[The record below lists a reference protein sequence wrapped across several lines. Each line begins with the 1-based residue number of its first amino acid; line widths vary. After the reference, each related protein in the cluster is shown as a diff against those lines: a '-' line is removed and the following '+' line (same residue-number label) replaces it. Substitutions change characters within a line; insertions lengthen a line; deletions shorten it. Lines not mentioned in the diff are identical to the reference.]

1 MMRTRTYFYFLK
13 QAIVNL
19 GRNALMSIASIG
31 ILTVSLLILGGFIL
45 SAASINQLIG
55 GLESQLEIMVFLK
68 DSVSADEIK
77 GMQADLQK
85 LPDISEVNFISK
97 DKAFKRLKEQMGNKG
112 AVLEE
117 ITGNP
122 LPNAFEVK
130 AKVPEKVG
138 ALADMLVKQPQVEE
152 VKYGK
157 EVVKKLFAF
166 TRVVRIIGVLV
177 MFILSLATVY
187 IIVNTIR
194 LTVFN
199 RRREVQIMKLVGATN
214 WFVRWPFMLEGVL
227 LGFIGAL
234 VAVVILHYS
243 YIIIISKL
251 QSQLPFLPLGG
262 VNADILS
269 LSYWLFL
276 IGIILGS
283 VGSIISLRK
292 FLRV

>member
-19 GRNALMSIASIG
+19 GRNALMSMASIG

-55 GLESQLEIMVFLK
+55 GLESQLEVMVFLK

-77 GMQADLQK
+77 AMQADLQK
-85 LPDISEVNFISK
+85 LPDISEVNFVSK

-166 TRVVRIIGVLV
+166 TRVVRIIGAFV
-177 MFILSLATVY
+177 MLILSLATVY

-234 VAVVILHYS
+234 IAVVILHYS

-262 VNADILS
+262 VNADILG

>member
-19 GRNALMSIASIG
+19 GRNALMSMASIG

-55 GLESQLEIMVFLK
+55 GLESQLEVMVFLK

-77 GMQADLQK
+77 AMQADLQK
-85 LPDISEVNFISK
+85 LPDISEVNFVSK

-157 EVVKKLFAF
+157 EAVKKLFAF

-177 MFILSLATVY
+177 MLILSLATVY

-199 RRREVQIMKLVGATN
+199 RRKEVQIMKLVGATN

-234 VAVVILHYS
+234 IAVVILHYS

-262 VNADILS
+262 VNADILG